1 MKKYLALIL
10 VVCLSLT
17 LFAGCGKKAAKEPE
31 FTPPEEYASVV
42 QVTIN
47 PTVNLY
53 LDADEVIL
61 AVEYVNKDAKDCYSE
76 IEEELVGATLKE
88 GVNKVIKTAEDDG
101 YLAENKQ
108 VTIDVI
114 EAKQA
119 EEKLVILSEAK
130 ESAKTYMTE
139 QKIEAEVVLTET
151 AQKELD
157 DKIAAEK
164 AEADRLAA
172 EKAEADRL
180 AAEKAEADRIAAEKA
195 KKNPKNN
202 LKKDTEYRILF
213 PGEDVV
219 LLTGFHI
226 EFKADGTYSYAMVP
240 YLADEFGEGNYIIH
254 NGIKYFEA
262 GGGGGAG
269 DYTLTDERI
278 IMTGGLELT
287 LTMTADGKLVVEKVT
302 PEEDHFKVGDI
313 IAIP

>member
-10 VVCLSLT
+10 VVCLLLT
-17 LFAGCGKKAAKEPE
+17 LFAGCGKKTAKEPE

-47 PTVNLY
+47 PTVNFY

-61 AVEYVNKDAKDCYSE
+61 AVEYVNEDAKDCYSE

-172 EKAEADRL
+172 EKAEADR
-180 AAEKAEADRIAAEKA
+180 IAAEKA
-195 KKNPKNN
+195 KKNPKKN
-202 LKKDTEYRILF
+202 LKKDAEYRILF